1 MHAVPLPHFLL
12 LNSPA
17 LPSTS
22 ASSSQLK
29 RPAVLALAAA
39 PPRPI
44 PYYDGW
50 LPHPKAVR
58 AATFSPN
65 GRLIATACDDCTAR
79 VYDARNGKLLRTFE
93 GHGDWIRAVVF
104 SPDGSL
110 VLTACDDNV
119 ARVYNVATGALLHE
133 LRGHANSVYAC
144 ARSPDGKAAITAGGD
159 GDALIWDVAH
169 GAEIR
174 RIVGAEVGAPPVPL
188 LCCDWSP
195 AEAAVVLPRGPTAL
209 AEWNPETGALVREFE
224 ASGLVVA
231 CAYSRGGGGKVAAAV
246 RGGPA
251 RAIVWSAV
259 TGARLYRLG
268 ALSASAFQH
277 PLAFSPDSRFLI
289 TAVGD
294 GSNDLRL
301 WNAETGTIRRDLG
314 CFGHS
319 SEVASCHV
327 SPDGRALLSV
337 SLRGKVRLSVD
348 YSLMQVR

>member
-65 GRLIATACDDCTAR
+65 GRLIATACDDCKAR

-144 ARSPDGKAAITAGGD
+144 ALSPDGKAAITAGGD
-159 GDALIWDVAH
+159 GDAVIWDIVR
-169 GAEIR
+169 GAELR
-174 RIVGAEVGAPPVPL
+174 RLAAASGGAGTPSCAARGAPTASRWR
-188 LCCDWSP
+188 CP
-195 AEAAVVLPRGPTAL
+195 AASTPWRSGTPPRGP
-209 AEWNPETGALVREFE
+209 
-224 ASGLVVA
+224 
-231 CAYSRGGGGKVAAAV
+231 
-246 RGGPA
+246 
-251 RAIVWSAV
+251 
-259 TGARLYRLG
+259 
-268 ALSASAFQH
+268 
-277 PLAFSPDSRFLI
+277 
-289 TAVGD
+289 
-294 GSNDLRL
+294 
-301 WNAETGTIRRDLG
+301 
-314 CFGHS
+314 
-319 SEVASCHV
+319 
-327 SPDGRALLSV
+327 
-337 SLRGKVRLSVD
+337 
-348 YSLMQVR
+348 